1 MMQHRR
7 IGRTDIELSVVG
19 LGTAQLQLLPR
30 RQAVEALKRGFA
42 MGVNWVH
49 SAPDYGEVESWIA
62 QAIHESGSHVHVL
75 AQGPGPLSLL
85 ETYFA
90 HTERTFGRPRLAM
103 YGLGCIDDLERVG
116 ENVWGPGGMIEFL
129 QRRKQEGRLGALFC
143 TTHGTAAYVTRLV
156 RSGVFDAIMLA
167 YNPIGFHLLTYNP
180 PIEERREF
188 EHIPD
193 FRTHLFP
200 VAVEH
205 GVSILVMKALGGG
218 LLARGR
224 AFPPHEWLAEPAAP
238 LAADDLIKY
247 VLDEPAVSGVVVGF
261 ASAEEADENA
271 RAGHAPLELPAP
283 RRLFVEQAIARLRL
297 TLCSRCGACEST
309 CSKSLPISFMFRDAY
324 IWNYRTETTM
334 ADDRF
339 NYFRLHPD
347 DTLACATCVEQTC
360 RCPEGLEIPKALA
373 RVHSRVQQLVAD
385 GLHPGRP
392 PASPLTLSAGPHQV
406 RVLSSE
412 VPERM
417 ASGASGVARF
427 LVENGGSELWLAPQ
441 HARKGRTAIAVAAR
455 TDGRSAGTT
464 PLRQNVS
471 PGQRSHLVVEF
482 RAPRRPGSYDLHID
496 LMPMT
501 RRRGANRKTLF
512 HQGTLTV
519 EPRRDGRL
527 ARRLARRGARLVRHL
542 AGKLR
547 SGRTRPD
554 RDQRTPGRP
563 VYSARYVEH
572 TIPTRL
578 RAGVT
583 GGYRVGIENSGSL
596 AWRSHPPD
604 GRSVEAF
611 ITFDD
616 VTYAV
621 LPLPRQEV
629 APGET
634 VTLHFALQPPV
645 HEGRHRIQIDLVQ
658 RPGVRFSYQGV
669 PALTI
674 DIEVEQAIPTRSAP
688 MSALALRHN
697 LWYYQPTQGIQH
709 GQDGRSFPLFISKA
723 KGCHVWDPEGRA
735 YIDYSMSWG
744 ATILGHAEDR
754 IQEAIR
760 RKLDSGALP
769 PFPDPIEMEVSRL
782 LVEDF
787 PSAEM
792 VVFGKNGS
800 DVCTVAA
807 RMARLVTGKR
817 VILSCGFHG
826 WQDFALEYFAFADSG
841 IPKGTDQVLHKFR
854 FNDRADFFRLYNEH
868 RRDLAAVMIEPA
880 GPFTSPESGMGG
892 DADRRFLEEIAG
904 AASDSKALLIF
915 DEIITGYRYRQGSVQ
930 KATGVVPDLTC
941 LGKALASGMPLS
953 ALVGRSRVFHEG
965 FARTHYCP
973 TFKGE
978 VYSFAAAKAAIEIY
992 RSEPVAEHIWRHGE
1006 ELRAGIHAIAQDLR
1020 LAVECKG
1027 PPFRMGVHFP
1037 DADGAVARFKR
1048 TLFMQELLKGG
1059 VITVT
1064 GVMLPSYAHDAVI
1077 MRQTLEVIG
1086 AALEVVAWAGRT
1098 GDYDRHLEIPLL

>member
-1 MMQHRR
+1 MMQYRR

-42 MGVNWVH
+42 TGVNWVH
-49 SAPDYGEVESWIA
+49 SAPDYGEVEPWIA
-62 QAIHESGSHVHVL
+62 QAIQESGRRVHVL
-75 AQGPGPLSLL
+75 VQGPGPLSLL
-85 ETYFA
+85 EPYFA
-90 HTERTFGRPRLAM
+90 HTERTFGQPRLAM
-103 YGLGCIDDLERVG
+103 YGLGCIDDLVRVG

-129 QRRKQEGRLGALFC
+129 QRMKHEGRLGALFC
-143 TTHGTAAYVTRLV
+143 TTHGTAEYVTQLV
-156 RSGVFDAIMLA
+156 RSGVFDAIMVA

-180 PIEERREF
+180 PIEEGRKF
-188 EHIPD
+188 EHIPA
-193 FRTHLFP
+193 FRTELFP
-200 VAVEH
+200 VAAEQ

-218 LLARGR
+218 LLVRGR
-224 AFPPHEWLAEPAAP
+224 AFPPHEWLAAPAAP

-247 VLDEPAVSGVVVGF
+247 VLDEPAVTAVVVGF
-261 ASAEEADENA
+261 ASAEEAGENA

-283 RRLFVEQAIARLRL
+283 RRQLVDEAIARLRL

-334 ADDRF
+334 ADERF

-373 RVHSRVQQLVAD
+373 RVHSRVQQLVVD

-392 PASPLTLSAGPHQV
+392 DPAPAALSTAPHQV

-412 VPERM
+412 VPQRM
-417 ASGASGVARF
+417 AAGASAVARF
-427 LVENGGSELWLAPQ
+427 LVENRGPELWLAPQ
-441 HARKGRTAIAVAAR
+441 YTRKGRGAVAVAAR
-455 TDGRSAGTT
+455 TDGQVAGRT

-482 RAPRRPGSYDLHID
+482 RAPRRPGRYDLHVD
-496 LMPMT
+496 LTPT
-501 RRRGANRKTLF
+501 TGRHGTNRTTLF
-512 HQGTLTV
+512 HRGTLIV

-527 ARRLARRGARLVRHL
+527 ARRLARRAARLVKHV

-547 SGRTRPD
+547 SGPTRADAVQPA
-554 RDQRTPGRP
+554 PGLP
-563 VYSARYVEH
+563 AYGARYVEH

-578 RAGVT
+578 RGGVT
-583 GGYRVGIENSGSL
+583 GGYRLTIENTGSL
-596 AWRSHPPD
+596 TWASHPHD
-604 GRSVEAF
+604 GRSVDVVIAL
-611 ITFDD
+611 DN

-621 LPLPRQEV
+621 LPLPRPEV
-629 APGET
+629 APGES
-634 VTLHFALQPPV
+634 VTLHFALQPPA
-645 HEGRHRIQIDLVQ
+645 HEGRHRLQIDLVQ
-658 RPGVRFSYQGV
+658 RSGVRFSYQGV

-674 DIEVEQAIPTRSAP
+674 DIEVEHARSTVSASS
-688 MSALALRHN
+688 SALALEHN

-709 GQDGRSFPLFISKA
+709 GHDGRSFPLFISKA
-723 KGCHVWDPEGRA
+723 KGGHVWDPEGRQ

-754 IQEAIR
+754 VQEAIR

-807 RMARLVTGKR
+807 RLARLVTGKR

-826 WQDFALEYFAFADSG
+826 WQDFALESFAFADSG
-841 IPKGTDQVLHKFR
+841 IPKGPDQVLHKFR

-880 GPFTSPESGMGG
+880 GPFTGPESGMGG
-892 DADRRFLEEIAG
+892 DADREFLAEIASAARG
-904 AASDSKALLIF
+904 AKALLIF

-953 ALVGRSRVFHEG
+953 ALVGRSRIFHQG

-978 VYSFAAAKAAIEIY
+978 VYTFAAAKAAIEIY

-1006 ELRAGIHAIAQDLR
+1006 ELREGIHTIAEDLR

-1027 PPFRMGVHFP
+1027 PPFRMGVHFEDP
-1037 DADGAVARFKR
+1037 DGAATRFKR

-1064 GVMLPSYAHDAVI
+1064 GVMLPSYAHDKVI

-1086 AALEVVAWAGRT
+1086 AALEVVARASRT
-1098 GDYDRHLEIPLL
+1098 GDYDRLIEIPLL